1 MNRFNYIYRAE
12 RIFFMFMV
20 FKKKQMILT
29 ALVVM
34 LGVAGYLNY
43 RYDKDN
49 KAPSVKISEVAEPE
63 VGETVMVNSSNVDN
77 ANGEEDF
84 FSLQRIERNAARQK
98 VKAELESVAQ
108 SQGVSQETA
117 EEARRKISELA
128 LNEEKEL
135 TAENMLSAKGFE
147 DTFVYITPD
156 LVTVTVKR
164 DALSKSD
171 TAKIVDVI
179 FELTRNNNIKIVE
192 VE

>member
-1 MNRFNYIYRAE
+1 
-12 RIFFMFMV
+12 MFMV

-63 VGETVMVNSSNVDN
+63 VGETVMVNSAKVDTE
-77 ANGEEDF
+77 EEDF

-135 TAENMLSAKGFE
+135 TAENMLSAKGFK
-147 DTFVYITPD
+147 DTFVYITAD
-156 LVTVTVKR
+156 SVTVTVKR

>member
-1 MNRFNYIYRAE
+1 
-12 RIFFMFMV
+12 MFMV